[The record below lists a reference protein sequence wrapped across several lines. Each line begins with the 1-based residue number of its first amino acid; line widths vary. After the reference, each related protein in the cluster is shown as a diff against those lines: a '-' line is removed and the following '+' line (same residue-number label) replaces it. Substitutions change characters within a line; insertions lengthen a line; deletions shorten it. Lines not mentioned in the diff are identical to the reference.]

1 MTVSPRMAVTIM
13 AGTIAYLALGVVGAG
28 GLGAYLAH
36 PPFIVV
42 ALVTILS
49 AIIALFTRG
58 NLSSGNREDRGN
70 RWVLAAFAVL
80 GLLNGWLPAYTDRID
95 FWTLGGD
102 WVRWVGVVVF
112 ILGTALRMAPV
123 FVLGNRFSGLV
134 AIQPEHRLVTTGIY
148 GVIRHPSYC
157 GLLLA
162 SLGWSLTFRAGAG
175 VLLTALTLVP
185 VLARIHAEEM
195 LLRSH
200 FGAEYD
206 AYRGRTSRLIPGVY

>member
-1 MTVSPRMAVTIM
+1 MTVPPRMAVTIM
-13 AGTIAYLALGVVGAG
+13 AGTFAYLALGVIGAG
-28 GLGAYLAH
+28 GLAAYLAH
-36 PPFIVV
+36 TPLIVV
-42 ALVTILS
+42 AFVTIIS
-49 AIIALFTRG
+49 AVIALFTRG
-58 NLSSGNREDRGN
+58 NLSSGDREDRAN
-70 RWVLAAFAVL
+70 RWVLVAFGVL

-102 WVRWVGVVVF
+102 MVRWVGVVVF
-112 ILGTALRMAPV
+112 IFGTALRMWPV

-148 GVIRHPSYC
+148 GIIRHPSYC
-157 GLLLA
+157 GLLVG
-162 SLGWSLTFRAGAG
+162 SLGWSLTFRSGAG

-195 LLRSH
+195 LLHSH

-206 AYRGRTSRLIPGVY
+206 AYRARTSRLIPGVY